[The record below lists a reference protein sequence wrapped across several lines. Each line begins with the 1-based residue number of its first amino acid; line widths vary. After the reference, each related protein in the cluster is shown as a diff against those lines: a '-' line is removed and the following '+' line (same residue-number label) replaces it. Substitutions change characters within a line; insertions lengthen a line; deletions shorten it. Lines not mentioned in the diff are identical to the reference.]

1 VYVCV
6 VFVLFV
12 NLLQQVE
19 VLKKELA
26 ANEQHTQARKG
37 DIEQEL
43 SSIQP
48 ILDSAKQVML

>member
-1 VYVCV
+1 
-6 VFVLFV
+6 
-12 NLLQQVE
+12 

-48 ILDSAKQVML
+48 ILDSAKQVIPQQYSASSGIL